1 MPKADPIRVTA
12 EIIDGPAPSVA
23 KLSGPTKMRLATIQN
38 KAAMLEAVHHVGTEA
53 VRAGYVRAASAAE
66 HTIHDL
72 ERSDTAIMRVSA
84 QAAEYHQTL
93 KDNAIAHEYQM
104 ANEFAQTVRNWMQE
118 TWADL
123 QILPD
128 AAFYTPTLGDRFD
141 AFLRNSY
148 ADLELRPGAPRL
160 TFKQQLRQAFLG
172 DVVDGIATA
181 YDARQIAERV
191 ERREQRADLQALEG
205 HLAALAARN
214 AELEAITAETT
225 GQPGLAA
232 ELDAILRNTRGRRPV
247 TVPVSGLE
255 EDDDV

>member
-12 EIIDGPAPSVA
+12 EIIDGPSPSLA
-23 KLSGPTKMRLATIQN
+23 KLPGPTKMRLAAIQN
-38 KAAMLEAVHHVGTEA
+38 KAAMLEAVHRVGTDA

-72 ERSDTAIMRVSA
+72 ERSDTAVMRVSA

-128 AAFYTPTLGDRFD
+128 AAFYTPTFGDRFD
-141 AFLRNSY
+141 AFLRNTY

-172 DVVDGIATA
+172 DVVDRIVTE
-181 YDARQIAERV
+181 YDAQQITARV
-191 ERREQRADLQALEG
+191 QQRDQQSQAHALEG
-205 HLAALAARN
+205 QLASLAARL
-214 AELEAITAETT
+214 AELETARR
-225 GQPGLAA
+225 GRPQSGLD
-232 ELDAILRNTRGRRPV
+232 EEIDAIFRHGERRRPV
-247 TVPVSGLE
+247 TVPLNE
-255 EDDDV
+255 LEDDDV